1 MCSAAVSDNKPMVEP
16 NPIVP
21 FVKGPIQ
28 FIRTIVAEWYLI
40 QNLVRRDL
48 KAKYSRASIGFGWIF
63 LEPLLLSAVYYVLFT
78 MIADRPEPN
87 YALHVI
93 IGVIIWSHFG
103 KSLQATVSCLTRSGN
118 LIKQVYFPRE
128 ILAFSP
134 VITQLWISIIS
145 LSAVIPVMW
154 YLGVMPSK
162 TIWMLPVAL
171 ILASMMGLGVG
182 LLFAPLNAISQDV
195 SHLFRFIIR
204 AGFFVSPV
212 MWTYEMML
220 ERAPINWVDYVMLN
234 PMVVPLTYARH
245 GLDGTPL
252 MMESTHLI
260 YSIGF
265 AIGTMILGMAIF
277 KRWEAGVVKYL

>member
-1 MCSAAVSDNKPMVEP
+1 MTDDTSLVEP
-16 NPIVP
+16 NPPVSLIQ
-21 FVKGPIQ
+21 GPVRFIQ
-28 FIRTIVAEWYLI
+28 TLIKEWYLI
-40 QNLVRRDL
+40 TNLVRRDL
-48 KAKYSRASIGFGWIF
+48 KGRYSRASIGFGWIF
-63 LEPLLLSAVYYVLFT
+63 LEPLLLSAVYYLLFT

-87 YALHVI
+87 YSLYVI
-93 IGVIIWSHFG
+93 IGVIVWSHFG
-103 KSLQATVSCLTRSGN
+103 KSLQATISCLTQGGN

-128 ILAFSP
+128 ILAVTP

-145 LSAVIPVMW
+145 LTAVIPVMW
-154 YLGVMPSK
+154 YLGVMPSN

-171 ILASMMGLGVG
+171 ILATMMALGLG
-182 LLFAPLNAISQDV
+182 LIFAPLNAISQDV
-195 SHLFRFIIR
+195 RHLFRFIVR

-220 ERAPINWVDYVMLN
+220 QRASGYWVDLIMLN

-252 MMESTHLI
+252 VIESTHLL

-265 AIGTMILGMAIF
+265 AIGVLLLGMAIF
-277 KRWEAGVVKYL
+277 KRWEARVVKYL